1 MMNNKIFIECA
12 DIRDFSCDV
21 LVLKFAQAFFGTDEI
36 VANLLRPERP
46 EELSPLPSEFVLLP
60 SQGKLAASK
69 VLFVGTLPLYK
80 FDYGQ
85 VREFANASLR
95 ILAEQAPMA
104 EHVAMTIHGV
114 GFGLD
119 EKESFTAQIA
129 GLFDALRQNTAPAS
143 LKRITIVERNRDRA
157 ASLKRYLQENFP
169 PEFSTPERYLQ
180 AHGGQSTIFDNVGVR
195 SNNKPHVFVAM
206 PFKSEMRD
214 VYRFGI
220 QGPVNTA
227 GLLCERMDMT
237 TYTGDIL
244 TRIKARIETA
254 TMVIADLTGANANV
268 YLEVGYA
275 WGKERPTLLIAKKGE
290 ELKFDVIGQRSII
303 YEDISDLAEKLS
315 VDLANLNLNA

>member
-1 MMNNKIFIECA
+1 MGRHLEHFLVCVMNSKIFVECV
-12 DIRDFSCDV
+12 DLRNFSCDV
-21 LVLKFAQAFFGTDEI
+21 LVLKFAQGFFGADEI
-36 VANLLRPERP
+36 VANLLRPKSL
-46 EELSPLPSEFVLLP
+46 EELSPLPGKFVLLP

-69 VLFVGTLPLYK
+69 VLFVGTLPLYR

-85 VREFANASLR
+85 VREFANAAMK
-95 ILAEQAPMA
+95 ILAEQAPLA

-119 EKESFTAQIA
+119 ERESFIAQIA
-129 GLFDALRQNTAPAS
+129 GLFDALRHDAAPTS
-143 LKRITIVERNRDRA
+143 LKRITIVERNPDRA
-157 ASLKRYLQENFP
+157 VSLKRYLQENFP
-169 PEFSTPERYLQ
+169 PELSRPEKHLQ
-180 AHGGQSTIFDNVGVR
+180 ARGDQSTIFDNVGVR
-195 SNNKPHVFVAM
+195 SNDKPHVFVAM

-220 QGPVNTA
+220 QGPVNAA

-254 TMVIADLTGANANV
+254 SMVIADLTGANANV

-275 WGKERPTLLIAKKGE
+275 WGKERPTLLVAKKGE
-290 ELKFDVIGQRSII
+290 ELKFDVIGQ
-303 YEDISDLAEKLS
+303 
-315 VDLANLNLNA
+315 